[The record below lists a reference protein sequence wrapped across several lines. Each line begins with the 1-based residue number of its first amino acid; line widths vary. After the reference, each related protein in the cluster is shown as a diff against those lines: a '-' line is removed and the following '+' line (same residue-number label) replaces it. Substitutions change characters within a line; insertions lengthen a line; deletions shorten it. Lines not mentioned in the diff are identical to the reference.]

1 MFRLLK
7 NGDVYAPEHICKAD
21 ILICNDKIVDIAEHI
36 DFDYPGTEVVDLE
49 GRKVIPGVID
59 QHIHV
64 TGGGGESGFTSKVTE
79 VGLSDLVRG
88 GVCTVVGVLG
98 TDSISRNVESLL
110 AKVKALN
117 EEGLTAYCYTGS
129 YDYPSPTVTGS
140 VGRDIALIDE
150 VIGVKICISD
160 HRYAGITRKELTKLA
175 AAARVAGLVGKK
187 PGVVHIHMG
196 AGKKGLKDVFKIIEK
211 TDIPVKTFRPTH
223 AKNNLKDMMK
233 LAKMGG
239 YVDFTASP
247 PSGCAAIMKEFMAE
261 APDGSVTMSSDSNG
275 SMPVWNEKNE
285 LIGIKAAESTGVYE
299 TMVALHLEQGLP
311 LEEALKPCTVN
322 VAKALNLYPRK
333 GCLKPDSDADI
344 LVLDGD
350 ELKLYEMYAKGKK
363 MMVEGKPIVK
373 GYFEK

>member
-7 NGDVYAPEHICKAD
+7 NADVYAPEHIGKAD
-21 ILICNDKIVDIAEHI
+21 ILLCNDKIVDIAETI
-36 DFDYPGTEVVDLE
+36 QFDYPGTEVVDLE
-49 GRKVIPGVID
+49 GKIVIPGVID
-59 QHIHV
+59 QHIHI

-98 TDSISRNVESLL
+98 TDSLSRNVESVL

-129 YDYPSPTVTGS
+129 YDYPSPTITGS
-140 VGRDIALIDE
+140 VGKDIAFIDE
-150 VIGVKICISD
+150 IIGVKICWSD
-160 HRYAGITRKELTKLA
+160 HRYAGITKEEMTKLA

-196 AGKKGLKDVFKIIEK
+196 AGKDGLKGIFQILEE

-223 AKNNLKDMMK
+223 ASNNLADMMT

-239 YVDFTASP
+239 YADFTTCLG
-247 PSGCAAIMKEFMAE
+247 PSKVAEQMKPFLEE

-275 SMPVWNEKNE
+275 SMPVWNDKKEV
-285 LIGIKAAESTGVYE
+285 IGIKAAESTTVFE
-299 TMVALHLEQGLP
+299 TIVALHKEQGLP
-311 LEEALKPCTVN
+311 LEEALKPATVN

-333 GCLKPDSDADI
+333 GCLKPDSDADL
-344 LVLDGD
+344 LVLDAD
-350 ELKLYEMYAKGKK
+350 LKLYEMYAKGKK
-363 MMVEGKPIVK
+363 MMAEGEPIVK

>member
-1 MFRLLK
+1 MFRLFK
-7 NGDVYAPEHICKAD
+7 NADVYAPEHIGKAD

-36 DFDYPGTEVVDLE
+36 NFDYPGTEVVDLE
-49 GRKVIPGVID
+49 GKIVIPGVID
-59 QHIHV
+59 QHIHI

-98 TDSISRNVESLL
+98 TDSLSRNVESVV

-140 VGRDIALIDE
+140 VGKDIAFIDE
-150 VIGVKICISD
+150 VIGVKICWSD
-160 HRYAGITRKELTKLA
+160 HRYAGITKDEMTKLA
-175 AAARVAGLVGKK
+175 AAARVSGLVGKK

-196 AGKKGLKDVFKIIEK
+196 AGKDGLKTIFEIIEEH
-211 TDIPVKTFRPTH
+211 DIPVKTFRPTH
-223 AKNNLKDMMK
+223 ASNNIPDMMK

-239 YVDFTASP
+239 YADFTTCGG
-247 PSGCAAIMKEFMAE
+247 PSKTAELMKPFLEE

-275 SMPVWNEKNE
+275 SMPIWNEKKE
-285 LIGIKAAESTGVYE
+285 VIGIKAAESTTVFE
-299 TMVALHLEQGLP
+299 TIVALHKEQGLP
-311 LEEALKPCTVN
+311 LEEALKPATIN
-322 VAKALNLYPRK
+322 VAKALNFYPRK
-333 GCLKPDSDADI
+333 GCLKPDSDADL
-344 LVLDGD
+344 LVLDAD
-350 ELKLYEMYAKGKK
+350 MKLEAMYAKGKQ
-363 MMVEGKPIVK
+363 MMANGAPIVK

>member
-7 NGDVYAPEHICKAD
+7 NGNVFAPEPLGRAD
-21 ILICNDKIVDIAEHI
+21 ILVCNDKIVDIAEHI
-36 DFDYPGTEVVDLE
+36 DFNYPGTEVVDLE
-49 GRKVIPGVID
+49 GRTVIPGVID
-59 QHIHV
+59 QHIHI

-79 VGLSDLVRG
+79 VSLSDLVRG

-117 EEGLTAYCYTGS
+117 EEGLTAFCYTGS
-129 YDYPSPTVTGS
+129 YDFPSPTITGT
-140 VGRDIALIDE
+140 VARDIALIQE

-175 AAARVAGLVGKK
+175 AAARVAGLVGNK

-196 AGKKGLKDVFKIIEK
+196 AGKKGLSDVFKIVEK
-211 TDIPVKTFRPTH
+211 TDIPVRTFRPTH
-223 AKNNLKDMMK
+223 ASNNLKDMMK

-239 YVDFTASP
+239 YADFTTCGG
-247 PSGCAAIMKEFMAE
+247 PSQTAELMAPFLKE

-275 SMPVWNEKNE
+275 SMPIWNEKKE
-285 LIGIKAAESTGVYE
+285 VIGIKAAESTTVFE
-299 TMVALHLEQGLP
+299 TVIALHKEQGLP

-322 VAKALNLYPRK
+322 VAKALNLYPKK

-344 LVLDGD
+344 LVLDQD
-350 ELKLYEMYAKGKK
+350 LALSEMYAKGKK
-363 MMVEGKPIVK
+363 MMAGGKPIVK

>member
-7 NGDVYAPEHICKAD
+7 NGDVYAPEHIGKAD

-275 SMPVWNEKNE
+275 SMPYGTRRTSSSASRRRRAPVSMKPWWHCIWSRVSRWKRLSSLYCQCSQGTEP
-285 LIGIKAAESTGVYE
+285 LSP
-299 TMVALHLEQGLP
+299 QGLP
-311 LEEALKPCTVN
+311 EAGQRC
-322 VAKALNLYPRK
+322 
-333 GCLKPDSDADI
+333 
-344 LVLDGD
+344 
-350 ELKLYEMYAKGKK
+350 
-363 MMVEGKPIVK
+363 
-373 GYFEK
+373 

>member
-7 NGDVYAPEHICKAD
+7 NGNVFAPEPLGRAD
-21 ILICNDKIVDIAEHI
+21 ILVCNDKIVDIAEHI
-36 DFDYPGTEVVDLE
+36 DFNYPGTEVVDLE
-49 GRKVIPGVID
+49 GLTVIPGVID
-59 QHIHV
+59 QHIHI

-117 EEGLTAYCYTGS
+117 EEGLTAFCYTGS
-129 YDYPSPTVTGS
+129 YDFPSPTITGT
-140 VGRDIALIDE
+140 VARDIALIQE

-175 AAARVAGLVGKK
+175 AAARVAGLVGNK

-196 AGKKGLKDVFKIIEK
+196 AGKKGLSDVFKIVEK
-211 TDIPVKTFRPTH
+211 TDIPVRTFRPTH
-223 AKNNLKDMMK
+223 ASNNLKDMMK

-239 YVDFTASP
+239 YADFTTCVG
-247 PSGCAAIMKEFMAE
+247 PSQTAELMAPFLKE

-275 SMPVWNEKNE
+275 SMPIWNEKKE
-285 LIGIKAAESTGVYE
+285 VIGIKAAESTTVFE
-299 TMVALHLEQGLP
+299 TVIALHKEQGLP

-322 VAKALNLYPRK
+322 VAKALNLYPKK

-344 LVLDGD
+344 LVLDQD
-350 ELKLYEMYAKGKK
+350 LALCEMYAKGKK
-363 MMVEGKPIVK
+363 MMAGGKPIVK

>member
-7 NGDVYAPEHICKAD
+7 NGDVYAPEHIGKAD

-150 VIGVKICISD
+150 VIGVKEGADVSVHGSFDSIVD
-160 HRYAGITRKELTKLA
+160 
-175 AAARVAGLVGKK
+175 GLV
-187 PGVVHIHMG
+187 
-196 AGKKGLKDVFKIIEK
+196 L
-211 TDIPVKTFRPTH
+211 
-223 AKNNLKDMMK
+223 
-233 LAKMGG
+233 
-239 YVDFTASP
+239 TAR
-247 PSGCAAIMKEFMAE
+247 IE
-261 APDGSVTMSSDSNG
+261 APV
-275 SMPVWNEKNE
+275 
-285 LIGIKAAESTGVYE
+285 AAE
-299 TMVALHLEQGLP
+299 
-311 LEEALKPCTVN
+311 CT
-322 VAKALNLYPRK
+322 R
-333 GCLKPDSDADI
+333 CLKPIKRDWGVDVVAFFPYEESAKARSHGKLKNEDVEIVAGEDESEDVYPLSRDGAFADLEALLRDT
-344 LVLDGD
+344 LVEALPLQPLCREDCRGLCSQCGVDLNEHPDHHHDVTDLRFAALAGLKAQLEAEEHGD
-350 ELKLYEMYAKGKK
+350 K
-363 MMVEGKPIVK
+363 
-373 GYFEK
+373 